1 MNLKQFH
8 STCIN
13 HTQRLFNERKQLP
26 ATLFALKP
34 DGDVRLLVRQFDG
47 DDDKEFT
54 YNMYAMI
61 LVAEQC
67 SMYCFTSEAW
77 FSSHE
82 ALADDN
88 IKDFDINSVPRPMD
102 DPNRK
107 EGVFVITTA
116 IDDTQLMHM
125 FEIKT
130 KNDQKYLSD
139 QSSSDDTKSLRDN
152 LRLFH
157 RLPREKVKL
166 EPQLLNEL
174 LGLSKPSWYMTIKKE
189 NFNKVKVDA

>member
-8 STCIN
+8 SNCIN
-13 HTQRLFNERKQLP
+13 HAQRLFDEQKTVP

-34 DGDVRLLVRQFDG
+34 NGDVTLLLREF
-47 DDDKEFT
+47 DDDEDKQFM

-61 LVAEQC
+61 LAAEQC
-67 SMYCFTSEAW
+67 TMYCFMSEAW

-82 ALADDN
+82 ALADD
-88 IKDFDINSVPRPMD
+88 KDFDINSVPRPMD

-130 KNDQKYLSD
+130 KNDQKFLSD
-139 QSSSDDTKSLRDN
+139 QSSSDDTATLRDN

-166 EPQLLNEL
+166 EPQLLDEL
-174 LGLSKPSWYMTIKKE
+174 LGLSRPSWYMTIKKE

>member
-13 HTQRLFNERKQLP
+13 HTQRMFNERKQLP

-34 DGDVRLLVRQFDG
+34 DGDVTLLVRQFDD

-54 YNMYAMI
+54 YNMYAAI
-61 LVAEQC
+61 LAAEQC

-130 KNDQKYLSD
+130 KEGQKYLSD
-139 QSSSDDTKSLRDN
+139 DFSGDNTTSMKDN
-152 LRLFH
+152 LRLFK
-157 RLPREKVKL
+157 RIPNILGSEADNML
-166 EPQLLNEL
+166 QDLLT
-174 LGLSKPSWYMTIKKE
+174 LSKPSWYMTIKKE
-189 NFNKVKVDA
+189 NFNKAKVDA

>member
-1 MNLKQFH
+1 MNIEQFH

-13 HTQRLFNERKQLP
+13 HTQMVFNQTKEVP

-34 DGDVRLLVRQFDG
+34 NGDVIMLLRDFDN
-47 DDDKEFT
+47 DEDKHFM

-67 SMYCFTSEAW
+67 TMYCFMSEAW

-82 ALADDN
+82 ALTEDN
-88 IKDFDINSVPRPMD
+88 MDDFDLSSVPRPMD

-116 IDDTQLMHM
+116 IDDTQLMNM

-139 QSSSDDTKSLRDN
+139 ESSSDNTKSLRDN

-174 LGLSKPSWYMTIKKE
+174 LNLSRPNWYMTITKE
-189 NFNKVKVDA
+189 NFKKVKVDA